1 MAVTKQEVMAAL
13 GLGGGRKERY
23 VRHEGQTTVKERA
36 AMVREAMIREAELT
50 QAMGTPEGLTKIAA
64 NMANPVRFRLD
75 YKSIFRKHCVVPET
89 IRGGEVTDLPELTR
103 TRVVWR
109 YTNGGEA
116 RVVEPGVPKVLN
128 VSGL

>member
-1 MAVTKQEVMAAL
+1 MKRPWTK
-13 GLGGGRKERY
+13 
-23 VRHEGQTTVKERA
+23 VKRNHYHLVA
-36 AMVREAMIREAELT
+36 TCRFILSDDKT
-50 QAMGTPEGLTKIAA
+50 LNKIAT